1 MAKKGT
7 HHNLLAEIPILGKFF
22 LDFDRKAG
30 RKGIHYAALDI
41 LKRTN
46 SKLFVFGL
54 NNETKE
60 ILEKKPVVVA
70 SNHPYDFE
78 ILPLIAALPKRE
90 DIFAIVAS
98 DLMGMGPYTKSYFIP
113 VFVHKYF
120 KQGKHKLSVKIAK
133 LLNLGP
139 RIRDYEASPRNRE
152 SIKDAARKVQNGGLV
167 VIFPEGILPR
177 GNPWLNGIGYLLTS
191 IGGHDAYYVKAY
203 VEGTSHFDPFRMI
216 LRGKLLPS
224 FKVYFGVPEDV
235 GSILE
240 RISNPRE
247 LTQNLQKEYNNW
259 PKTLSVLV
267 A

>member
-1 MAKKGT
+1 MVKNST
-7 HHNLLAEIPILGKFF
+7 HYNLLREIPILRKIFIA
-22 LDFDRKAG
+22 FDRKAEE
-30 RKGIHYAALDI
+30 KGIHYAALDI
-41 LKRTN
+41 LERTN

-60 ILEKKPVVVA
+60 ILGKKPVIVA
-70 SNHPYDFE
+70 CNHPYDIE
-78 ILPLIAALPKRE
+78 LLALIAALPKRK

-98 DLMGMGPYTKSYFIP
+98 DLMGIGPYTKSYFIP

-139 RIRDYEASPRNRE
+139 RIRDYEASQRNRE
-152 SIKDAARKVQNGGLV
+152 SIEDAASKVRNGGLV

-191 IGGHDAYYVKAY
+191 IRGHRAFYVKAY
-203 VEGTSHFDPFRMI
+203 VEGTSHFDPLRMI
-216 LRGKLLPS
+216 LGGKLFPPL
-224 FKVYFGVPEDV
+224 KVYFGAPQDV
-235 GSILE
+235 SSIL
-240 RISNPRE
+240 RKVDKPRE

-259 PKTLSVLV
+259 SKTLT
-267 A
+267 